1 MIQDNEF
8 DYNAQDID
16 AFCTSHDIDDYDLFG
31 EIMVGDDANYDELK
45 KGNTVKIAGVLDDY
59 SDNKQGININMINGT
74 RK

>member
-1 MIQDNEF
+1 MDK
-8 DYNAQDID
+8 
-16 AFCTSHDIDDYDLFG
+16 
-31 EIMVGDDANYDELK
+31 DANYDELK